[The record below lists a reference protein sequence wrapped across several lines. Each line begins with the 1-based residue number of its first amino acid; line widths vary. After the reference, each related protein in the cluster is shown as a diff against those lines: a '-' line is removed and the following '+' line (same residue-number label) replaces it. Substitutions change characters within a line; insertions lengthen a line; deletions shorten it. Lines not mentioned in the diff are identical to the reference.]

1 MGYKWFGNRIFE
13 CHQTEYLQLYILIMR
28 NLNRFVLI
36 SLLLGSLSCRQ
47 EAPKSKAI
55 DLADL
60 DKSFSPAA
68 DFDNY
73 ANGGWKKRFPIPDEK
88 SRFGSFDLLADTGEV
103 QVQKLVTEIAT
114 NKQESGSIAG
124 KIADFYN
131 TGMDTANIE
140 ADGLVPL
147 QPLFDQINTI
157 RNKGDV
163 MKVVADLHTKGIRPM
178 YSLFSDADQKNSE
191 LVVAYLYQ
199 GGLGMPDR
207 DYYMKDDERSK
218 SVQEAYKIHLQKI
231 FSLAGDDDAVSK
243 ANSTVVYNLEYRLA
257 KSSMTLLEQRDPH
270 KIYHKMNLE
279 GLQKISPEVDWT
291 AHFNSLGLNNPGDF
305 IVGQPDF
312 VAELG
317 KMLKEVS
324 VDDWKIYLKWQV
336 LRSTG
341 SYLNSAF
348 VNQNFD
354 FFGKTLTG
362 QMAQRPRWK
371 RVQEATNNAL
381 SEALGQLYVQKYFP
395 AESKKRMIELVNNLR
410 VSLGERIK
418 QLAWMSDETK
428 AKALDKLAAITVKV
442 GYPDKWRDYSA
453 LEVSTD
459 SYLANVLRARQFD
472 FNFMISKVNKP
483 VDRTE
488 WMMPPQMVNA
498 YYNPSMNEIVFPA
511 AILQPPF
518 FYKDGDDAV
527 NYGAIGVVIGH
538 EMTHGFDD
546 QGCQYDKVGNLSN
559 WWTADDAK
567 LFGERTK
574 VLVEQFNNYTVL
586 DTLKANGELSLGENI
601 ADLGGLNV
609 AYNAMKKAATGNEKP
624 IDDFTPDQRFF
635 LAYAHLWAQNI
646 RDKEIIR
653 RTKEDV
659 HSLGRFRVLGPLR
672 NLPEFYKAFDVKEG
686 DYMYLKEADRAVIW

>member
-1 MGYKWFGNRIFE
+1 M
-13 CHQTEYLQLYILIMR
+13 
-28 NLNRFVLI
+28 
-36 SLLLGSLSCRQ
+36 GSLSCRQ
-47 EAPKSKAI
+47 EPPKSKAI
-55 DLADL
+55 DPTDM
-60 DKSFSPAA
+60 DKSYSPAT

-73 ANGGWKKRFPIPDEK
+73 SNGGWKKRFPIPDEK
-88 SRFGSFDLLADTGEV
+88 SRFGSFDLLADSGEV
-103 QVQKLVTEIAT
+103 QVQKLITGIASS
-114 NKQESGSIAG
+114 KQPAGSIAI

-131 TGMDTANIE
+131 TGMDTAKIE
-140 ADGLVPL
+140 TDGLAPV
-147 QPLFDQINTI
+147 QPLFNEISAIQ
-157 RNKGDV
+157 NKDDV

-191 LVVAYLYQ
+191 MVVAYLYQ

-218 SVQEAYKIHLQKI
+218 SIQEAYKIHLQKI
-231 FSLAGDDDAVSK
+231 FVLAGDNE
-243 ANSTVVYNLEYRLA
+243 ANSKLNSSIVYKLEYRLA

-279 GLQKISPEVDWT
+279 GLRKISPEIDWSVQ
-291 AHFNSLGLNNPGDF
+291 FQNLGLKNPGDF

-317 KMLKEVS
+317 KMLNEVS

-336 LRSTG
+336 LRSTA
-341 SYLNSAF
+341 SYLPLAF
-348 VNQNFD
+348 VNQSFD
-354 FFGKTLTG
+354 FFGKTLSG

-371 RVQEATNNAL
+371 RVQESTNGAL

-395 AESKKRMIELVNNLR
+395 AESKRRMIELVNNLR
-410 VSLGERIK
+410 VSLGERIQ
-418 QLAWMSDETK
+418 QLAWMSNETK

-442 GYPDKWRDYSA
+442 GYPDKWRDYSS

-459 SYLANVLRARQFD
+459 SYCANVLRASQFD
-472 FNFMISKVNKP
+472 FNYMISKVNKP

-488 WMMPPQMVNA
+488 WMMAPQEVNA

-518 FYKDGDDAV
+518 FYVDGDDAV

-546 QGCQYDKVGNLSN
+546 QGCQYDKVGNLNN
-559 WWTADDAK
+559 WWTDEDSK
-567 LFGERTK
+567 LFKERTT
-574 VLVEQFNNYTVL
+574 VLVNQFSGFTVL

-609 AYNAMKKAATGNEKP
+609 AYNALHKVLTGNEKP
-624 IDDFTPDQRFF
+624 IDGFTPDQRFF

-646 RDKEIIR
+646 RDKEIVR
-653 RTKEDV
+653 RTKEDP
-659 HSLGRFRVLGPLR
+659 HSLGRFRILGPLR
-672 NLPEFYKAFDVKEG
+672 NMPEFHKAFDVKEG

>member
-1 MGYKWFGNRIFE
+1 MG
-13 CHQTEYLQLYILIMR
+13 

-36 SLLLGSLSCRQ
+36 SLLMGSLSCRQ
-47 EAPKSKAI
+47 EPPKLKAI
-55 DLADL
+55 DLADM
-60 DKSFSPAA
+60 DKSYSPAT

-73 ANGGWKKRFPIPDEK
+73 SNGGWKKRFPIPDEK
-88 SRFGSFDLLADTGEV
+88 SRFGSFDLLADSGEV
-103 QVQKLVTEIAT
+103 QVQKLITGIASS
-114 NKQESGSIAG
+114 KQTAGSIAS

-131 TGMDTANIE
+131 TGMDTAKIE
-140 ADGLVPL
+140 TDGLAPV
-147 QPLFDQINTI
+147 QPLFNEISAIQ
-157 RNKGDV
+157 NKDDV
-163 MKVVADLHTKGIRPM
+163 MKVVADLHTQGIRPM

-191 LVVAYLYQ
+191 MVVAYLYQ

-218 SVQEAYKIHLQKI
+218 SIQEAYKIHLQKI
-231 FSLAGDDDAVSK
+231 FVLAGDNE
-243 ANSTVVYNLEYRLA
+243 ANSKLNSSIVYKLEYRLA

-279 GLQKISPEVDWT
+279 GLRKISPEIDWSVQ
-291 AHFNSLGLNNPGDF
+291 FQNLGLKNPGDF

-317 KMLKEVS
+317 KMLNEVS

-336 LRSTG
+336 LRSTA
-341 SYLNSAF
+341 SYLPLAF
-348 VNQNFD
+348 VNQSFD
-354 FFGKTLTG
+354 FFGKTLSG

-371 RVQEATNNAL
+371 RVQESTNGAL

-410 VSLGERIK
+410 VSLGERIQK
-418 QLAWMSDETK
+418 LAWMSNETK

-442 GYPDKWRDYSA
+442 GYPDKWRDYSS

-459 SYLANVLRARQFD
+459 SYCANVLRARQFD
-472 FNFMISKVNKP
+472 FNYMISKVNKP

-488 WMMPPQMVNA
+488 WMMAPQEVNA

-518 FYKDGDDAV
+518 FYVDGDDAV

-546 QGCQYDKVGNLSN
+546 QGCQYDKVGNLNN
-559 WWTADDAK
+559 WWTDEDSK
-567 LFGERTK
+567 LFKERTS
-574 VLVEQFNNYTVL
+574 VLVNQFSGFTVL

-609 AYNAMKKAATGNEKP
+609 AYIALHKVLTGNENP
-624 IDDFTPDQRFF
+624 IDGFTPDQRFF

-646 RDKEIIR
+646 RDKEIVR
-653 RTKEDV
+653 RTKEDP
-659 HSLGRFRVLGPLR
+659 HSLGRFRILGPLR
-672 NLPEFYKAFDVKEG
+672 NMPEFHKAFDVKEG

>member
-1 MGYKWFGNRIFE
+1 MKNF
-13 CHQTEYLQLYILIMR
+13 
-28 NLNRFVLI
+28 NRFVI
-36 SLLLGSLSCRQ
+36 VSLLLGSLSCRQ
-47 EAPKSKAI
+47 ESPKPKTI

-60 DKSFSPAA
+60 DKSYSPTA
-68 DFDNY
+68 DFDNF

-103 QVQKLVTEIAT
+103 QVQKLVTEIAS
-114 NKQESGSIAG
+114 NKQQPGSIAL

-131 TGMDTANIE
+131 TGMDTAKIE
-140 ADGLVPL
+140 ANGLAPVKPL
-147 QPLFDQINTI
+147 LDQINAI
-157 RNKGDV
+157 QNKEDV
-163 MKVVADLHTKGIRPM
+163 MKVVADLQTKGIHPM
-178 YSLFSDADQKNSE
+178 YSLFADADQKNSE
-191 LVVAYLYQ
+191 MVVAYLYQ

-207 DYYMKDDERSK
+207 DYYTKDDEQSK
-218 SVQEAYKIHLQKI
+218 SIQEAYRIHLQKI
-231 FSLAGDDDAVSK
+231 FSLAGDNEVVSK
-243 ANSTVVYNLEYRLA
+243 SNSNIVYNLEYRLA

-279 GLQKISPEVDWT
+279 GLQKISPEIDWT
-291 AHFNSLGLNNPGDF
+291 AHFKSLGLNNPGDF

-312 VAELG
+312 AAELG

-324 VDDWKIYLKWQV
+324 IDDWKSYLRWQV
-336 LRSTG
+336 LRSTS
-341 SYLNSAF
+341 SYLTAAF

-354 FFGKTLTG
+354 FFGKTLSG
-362 QMAQRPRWK
+362 QMAQRSRWK
-371 RVQEATNNAL
+371 RVQEATDNAL

-410 VSLGERIK
+410 ISLGERIK
-418 QLAWMSDETK
+418 KLAWMSDDTK
-428 AKALDKLAAITVKV
+428 AKALAKLDAINVKV

-472 FNFMISKVNKP
+472 FNFMVSKVNKP

-488 WMMPPQMVNA
+488 WQMPPQMVNA
-498 YYNPSMNEIVFPA
+498 YYNPTMNEIVFPA

-518 FYKDGDDAV
+518 FYVDGDDAV

-546 QGCQYDKVGNLSN
+546 QGRLYDKVGNLAD

-574 VLVEQFNNYTVL
+574 VLVNQFNNYTVL

-609 AYNAMKKAATGNEKP
+609 AYYAMKKAATGNEKP
-624 IDDFTPDQRFF
+624 IDGFTPDQRFF

-646 RDKEIIR
+646 RDKEIVR

-672 NLPEFYKAFDVKEG
+672 NMPEFHEAFDVKEG

>member
-1 MGYKWFGNRIFE
+1 
-13 CHQTEYLQLYILIMR
+13 
-28 NLNRFVLI
+28 
-36 SLLLGSLSCRQ
+36 LLLGGLACRQ

-60 DKSFSPAA
+60 DQTYSPAA

-103 QVQKLVTEIAT
+103 QVQKLVTEIAS
-114 NKQESGSIAG
+114 NKQDAGSIAL
-124 KIADFYN
+124 KIANFYN
-131 TGMDTANIE
+131 TGMDTAKIE
-140 ADGLVPL
+140 ADGLAPV
-147 QPLFDQINTI
+147 QPLFDQINRI
-157 RNKGDV
+157 QNKDDV
-163 MKVVADLHTKGIRPM
+163 MKVVADLQTKGIRPM
-178 YSLFSDADQKNSE
+178 YLLFSDADQKNSE
-191 LVVAYLYQ
+191 MVVAYLFQ

-207 DYYMKDDERSK
+207 DYYMKDDDRSK
-218 SVQEAYKIHLQKI
+218 EIQNAYLVHLKKMFMLTGTDQSTSTTEAAIVYKIEK
-231 FSLAGDDDAVSK
+231 
-243 ANSTVVYNLEYRLA
+243 RLA
-257 KSSMTLLEQRDPH
+257 SASMTKLEQRDPH
-270 KIYHKMNLE
+270 KIYNKVNLE
-279 GLQKISPEVDWT
+279 GLQKISPDINWT
-291 AHFNSLGLNNPGDF
+291 LHFQEIGLQNPGDF
-305 IVGQPDF
+305 IVGQPAF
-312 VAELG
+312 VSELS
-317 KMLKEVS
+317 KMLKDVS

-336 LRSTG
+336 LNSTEA
-341 SYLNSAF
+341 YLPVAF

-354 FFGKTLTG
+354 FYGKTLSG
-362 QMAQRPRWK
+362 QMSQRPRWK

-395 AESKKRMIELVNNLR
+395 AESKKRMIELVQNLR
-410 VSLGERIK
+410 ISLGERIK

-428 AKALDKLAAITVKV
+428 TKALAKLDAITVKI
-442 GYPDKWRDYSA
+442 GYPDKWRDYSN
-453 LEVSTD
+453 LEVSTN
-459 SYLANVLRARQFD
+459 SYVENVLKARKFD
-472 FNFMISKVNKP
+472 FNFMMGKVNKP

-488 WMMPPQMVNA
+488 WLMPPQEVNA
-498 YYNPSMNEIVFPA
+498 YYNPTMNEIVFPA

-546 QGCQYDKVGNLSN
+546 QGRQYDKVGNLAD
-559 WWTADDAK
+559 WWTSEDAK

-574 VLVEQFNNYTVL
+574 VLVNQFNNYTVL

-609 AYNAMKKAATGNEKP
+609 AYNAMKKVATGNEKP
-624 IDDFTPDQRFF
+624 IDGFTPEQRFF

-646 RDKEIIR
+646 RDKEIVR

-672 NLPEFYKAFDVKEG
+672 NMPEFHQTFGVKEG
-686 DYMYLKEADRAVIW
+686 DYMFLKEADRAVIW